1 MYRFLRAMWST
12 VHEPRIVTLTTVLL
26 YLVLGAF
33 GAYGLYHTH
42 WGPAPFWQISVIFL
56 LCLSPPAAV
65 AAWKGMWQVERPLI
79 FGISGA
85 LVLNMMSAFYASW
98 EGGFRFSYVVVLA
111 LTLQAFVARWVR
123 IKTSYVSPGR
133 MASEYRNILGD

>member
-1 MYRFLRAMWST
+1 MWST

-26 YLVLGAF
+26 YIVLGLF
-33 GAYGLYHTH
+33 GSWALYHTF
-42 WGPAPFWQISVIFL
+42 WGPAPFWQISAVAL

-79 FGISGA
+79 FGVSGA
-85 LVLNMMSAFYASW
+85 LALNIVSALYASW
-98 EGGFRFSYVVVLA
+98 ADGPRFSYVVVLA
-111 LTLQAFVARWVR
+111 LALQAFVARWVR

-133 MASEYRNILGD
+133 MVSEYRNKLED

>member
-1 MYRFLRAMWST
+1 MYRFLRAMWHT

-26 YLVLGAF
+26 YIILGMF
-33 GAYGLYHTH
+33 GTYGLYHTY
-42 WGPAPFWQISVIFL
+42 WGPAPFWQISTAVL
-56 LCLSPPAAV
+56 LCLSLPAAV

-85 LVLNMMSAFYASW
+85 LVLNILSAFYASW
-98 EGGFRFSYVVVLA
+98 DGGFRFSYIVVLA
-111 LTLQAFVARWVR
+111 LALQAFVARWVR

-133 MASEYRNILGD
+133 MVSEYRNKLGD